1 MNKNN
6 KNSIYCNS
14 GNMNPLVSGCFFTC
28 RLEMLPPQTS
38 MTIDHM
44 VHVCLRLPGSH
55 WAKRQGRLRETNKA
69 VLILLIV
76 RNVLIETRKKLI
88 HMMLNQSHA
97 ACTEFRRTLVEQ
109 LFCPL
114 TNGCRDSVSSSP
126 LHNHHRTMLVHS
138 NRPCLNLSNAIS
150 VHCHFKQ
157 MCHLW
162 LFVVLIIR
170 FGQGFDKKHS
180 RKNYRSPR
188 MN

>member
-1 MNKNN
+1 
-6 KNSIYCNS
+6 
-14 GNMNPLVSGCFFTC
+14 
-28 RLEMLPPQTS
+28 
-38 MTIDHM
+38 M
-44 VHVCLRLPGSH
+44 VHVCLQLPGSH

-88 HMMLNQSHA
+88 HMTLNQSHA
-97 ACTEFRRTLVEQ
+97 ACTEFRRTLVKQ
-109 LFCPL
+109 LSCPL

-138 NRPCLNLSNAIS
+138 NRPCLNPSNATS

-162 LFVVLIIR
+162 LLRRSDYSICSGFRQKTLEEELQISQNELIRVVL
-170 FGQGFDKKHS
+170 GLSS
-180 RKNYRSPR
+180 RAHVGKQMQKLRWLTSKTGVKQLQNLF
-188 MN
+188 NL